1 MNATAYAATNIT
13 RFPAPRRLQQA
24 AVAPRVTATTT
35 PRVSASDVRDL
46 IEAAGPL
53 SMRDIAGGLGVTE
66 REAASVI
73 RWMADAGELKQD
85 EWGRLR
91 LWGAY
96 RA

>member
-1 MNATAYAATNIT
+1 
-13 RFPAPRRLQQA
+13 
-24 AVAPRVTATTT
+24 
-35 PRVSASDVRDL
+35 VSASDVRDL
-46 IEAAGPL
+46 IEAAGQL

-66 REAASVI
+66 REAASVVSW
-73 RWMADAGELKQD
+73 RADAGELKQD